1 MQFPNVVLRK
11 DPQILA
17 VLELAKRYLAP
28 NYESS
33 LSPFLCHAVQR
44 AAIELGYDEKEITT
58 AILKALGTYENGYAI
73 TAGDFFRKQVEG
85 LSAND
90 CQILRHRWLD
100 QMIGE
105 QL

>member
-1 MQFPNVVLRK
+1 MNLPEVVLRK

-17 VLELAKRYLAP
+17 ALVAAKRYLAP
-28 NYESS
+28 NYGSS

-44 AAIELGYDEKEITT
+44 ASVELGYDPKEITE
-58 AILKALGTYENGYAI
+58 AMLKALGTHENGYAM
-73 TAGDFFRKQVEG
+73 TAGDFFRKQAED

-90 CQILRHRWLD
+90 CQALRHRWLD
-100 QMIGE
+100 QLIKE